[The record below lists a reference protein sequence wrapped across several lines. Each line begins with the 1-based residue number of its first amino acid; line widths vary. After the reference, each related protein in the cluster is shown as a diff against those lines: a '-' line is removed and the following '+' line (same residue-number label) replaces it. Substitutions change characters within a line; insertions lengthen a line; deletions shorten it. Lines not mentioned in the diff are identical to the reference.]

1 MTRTR
6 ADLVNRVL
14 QKLGAWEVGQEPSPE
29 RYALVDGEIPS
40 TLATLSRTG
49 LYTVNN
55 VERIADE
62 AFSPLAVLVAFD
74 LKSEFA
80 VSGEELVNLT
90 ADAARAQ
97 AALYTITSA
106 GPDETTLRTDFY

>member
-1 MTRTR
+1 MSRTR

-29 RYALVDGEIPS
+29 RYALVDGELPS

-55 VERIADE
+55 IERIADE

-80 VSGEELVNLT
+80 VSGDELLSLT
-90 ADAARAQ
+90 AEAARAEG
-97 AALYTITSA
+97 ALYTITSS
-106 GPDETTLRTDFY
+106 GPDETILRADYY